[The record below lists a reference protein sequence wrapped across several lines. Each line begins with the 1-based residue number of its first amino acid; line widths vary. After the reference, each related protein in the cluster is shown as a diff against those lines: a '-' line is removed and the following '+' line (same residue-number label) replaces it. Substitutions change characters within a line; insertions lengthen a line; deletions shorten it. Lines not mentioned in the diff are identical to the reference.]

1 MEIVR
6 KMEKQK
12 NKIRKPNSQLITVFQ
27 FNHNYFILT
36 VLFFLTEVFI
46 ALYIQDSFIRP
57 YFGDFL
63 VVILLYCFLKS
74 FIKVSVFVATSVVLL
89 FSFAIETAQ
98 YFNIN
103 EKIGIQDVTIARVI
117 IGNSFSWIDLVAYC
131 LGIVTVLII
140 EKIIRSKQ

>member
-1 MEIVR
+1 MEIAR

-12 NKIRKPNSQLITVFQ
+12 SKIRKPNSQLVTIFQ

-36 VLFFLTEVFI
+36 VLLFLTEVFI
-46 ALYIQDSFIRP
+46 ALYVQDSFIRP

-74 FIKVSVFVATSVVLL
+74 FVKISVLLASSIVLL
-89 FSFAIETAQ
+89 FSFTIETAQ
-98 YFNIN
+98 YFNII

-117 IGNSFSWIDLVAYC
+117 IGNSFSWMDLVAYS
-131 LGIVTVLII
+131 LGIITVLII

>member
-1 MEIVR
+1 MEI
-6 KMEKQK
+6 QK
-12 NKIRKPNSQLITVFQ
+12 SKIRKPNSQLITVFQ

-74 FIKVSVFVATSVVLL
+74 FIKVSVFVATSIVLL

-98 YFNIN
+98 YFNII

-117 IGNSFSWIDLVAYC
+117 IGNSFSWIDLVAYS
-131 LGIVTVLII
+131 LGIITVLII
-140 EKIIRSKQ
+140 EKIISSKQ